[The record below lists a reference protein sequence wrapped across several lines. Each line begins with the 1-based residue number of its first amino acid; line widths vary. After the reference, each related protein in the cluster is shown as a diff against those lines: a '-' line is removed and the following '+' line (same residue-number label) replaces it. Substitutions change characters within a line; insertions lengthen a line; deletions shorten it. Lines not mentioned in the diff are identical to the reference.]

1 MTKYANSAQT
11 YDALINAA
19 GELVAELGFANVST
33 RAVAARADVNVGSLH
48 YHFGGKDGLFE
59 AVLRQ
64 VIDHINATPFSDV
77 MTPYE
82 KELDTPRGQAKA
94 VAAIIQ
100 KHIDVFFDPQRP
112 WWFSKVIYQALQ
124 YDSPLFRLVSTEVVA
139 PMSDVVYCLL
149 DRIKPGISREDKVF
163 YNTLFLSFCAM
174 HSQYRVPILY
184 ELDKKDFN
192 SAYIENLAVLSI
204 HVAQQAL
211 GLPSV
216 LGDEL

>member
-19 GELVAELGFANVST
+19 GELAAELGFANVST
-33 RAVAARADVNVGSLH
+33 RAVASRADVNVGSLH

-59 AVLRQ
+59 AVLRR
-64 VIDHINATPFSDV
+64 VIDHLNATPFSNV
-77 MTPYE
+77 LTPYE
-82 KELDTPRGQAKA
+82 KELDTPYGQAKA
-94 VAAIIQ
+94 VASIIQ

-124 YDSPLFRLVSTEVVA
+124 YDSPFFRLVSTEVIK
-139 PMSDVVYCLL
+139 PMSAVVYNLL
-149 DRIKPGISREDKVF
+149 DRIKPGMSREEKVF

-174 HSQYRVPILY
+174 HSQYRTPILH
-184 ELDKKDFN
+184 ELGKVDF
-192 SAYIENLAVLSI
+192 SSSYIDHLAELSI

-216 LGDEL
+216 QGDKS